1 MTSEK
6 TFYKIEKRQDQ
17 KPSALRRSEFIPG
30 VIYGGRLES
39 GQPIQISRQVAAD
52 LLKNNT
58 KSSVIEVDL
67 DGDKGSVI
75 VREVQRHGSTG
86 DILHID
92 LQAIRKDEVLTLEV
106 PLVILGEEEL
116 AHRRLIV
123 NQNLSQIQIKG
134 PADRIPEAITLDL
147 TGRMPDEKPLAGDI
161 ELAEGVELVTPADE
175 LLVTISESRM
185 SQDLEQLEEA
195 APETETAPTEA
206 QSGEIAPEA

>member
-17 KPSALRRSEFIPG
+17 KPSALRRSGFIPG

-58 KSSVIEVDL
+58 KSSVIDVDL

-92 LQAIRKDEVLTLEV
+92 LQAVRKDEILTLEV

-134 PADRIPEAITLDL
+134 PADRIPETITLDL

-195 APETETAPTEA
+195 APEPETAPTEA
-206 QSGEIAPEA
+206 QSGDIAPEA